1 MREALM
7 RAQRRRRGTRT
18 AVGREKT
25 RTARVRA
32 WGWGWGR
39 ESLIG
44 VTSCSLE
51 QVDGRPDEDPDEV
64 DEAPVEAGDLE
75 AVVGGEA
82 LGDPDGHGPQ
92 VDDAGEDVEAVEAGD
107 DEEGEAEGRHA
118 PGVGVEAGAVED
130 EVGPL
135 VGLEAEEEGAGEDGD
150 DQELDGVAAG
160 ALAHSVHGEGHGGAA
175 ADEDGGHEGHE
186 ADVHDLEAVGPG
198 GAAQAGGPQAD
209 EEAGEGH

>member
-92 VDDAGEDVEAVEAGD
+92 V
-107 DEEGEAEGRHA
+107 
-118 PGVGVEAGAVED
+118 
-130 EVGPL
+130 
-135 VGLEAEEEGAGEDGD
+135 EGAGEDGD

-186 ADVHDLEAVGPG
+186 ADVHDL
-198 GAAQAGGPQAD
+198 
-209 EEAGEGH
+209 